1 MKMYC
6 EIYLQKG
13 WIFMKDW
20 LIEHKI
26 HVAVVLLFI
35 VGGSI
40 FFYLQG
46 SNDSA
51 PLNSLRQDDVALK
64 EGVKTETE
72 KKAAPAVNEPENIMV
87 DVKGQVVRPGVYQSN
102 TGERVID
109 VIGRAGGLTAHA
121 DQTQVNF
128 AQHVED
134 EMVIYIPGKGEDG
147 TTIAQPTGSSG
158 TVSVGTG
165 QKQGEININ
174 KADEQELQNLPG
186 IGPAK
191 AAAIIE
197 FRNASGPFKKIED
210 LKNISGIGDKTFE
223 KIKDL
228 IVVK

>member
-1 MKMYC
+1 
-6 EIYLQKG
+6 
-13 WIFMKDW
+13 MKDW

-26 HVAVVLLFI
+26 HMAVVLLFI

-46 SNDSA
+46 SNESA
-51 PLNSLRQDDVALK
+51 PLNSLSQDDMVLK
-64 EGVKTETE
+64 EGVKIETE

-109 VIGRAGGLTAHA
+109 IIGRAGGLTKQA

-134 EMVIYIPGKGEDG
+134 EMVIYIPGKGEDES
-147 TTIAQPTGSSG
+147 TIPQPTGSSG
-158 TVSVGTG
+158 TVSVGTE
-165 QKQGEININ
+165 QKQGKININ
-174 KADEQELQNLPG
+174 KADGQELQNLPG

-197 FRNASGPFKKIED
+197 YRNASGPFKTIED

-223 KIKDL
+223 KLKDL